1 MSVSMLMAAD
11 CAVSSRFYFCL
22 PILGIFAPAAP
33 QIMPLDRPTTSVIA
47 AASQDFR
54 GSSFSVYALS
64 RGSGVPDAALS
75 VLERV
80 RSDIERMQRENVSV
94 RISEERIG
102 LEGEIRLCVEFESED
117 AARTAWRHA
126 VAIAAGV
133 DLVSLKVEP
142 CPY

>member
-1 MSVSMLMAAD
+1 MSVLMAAH
-11 CAVSSRFYFCL
+11 CAVSSPYYFFL
-22 PILGIFAPAAP
+22 AALGIFAPVAP
-33 QIMPLDRPTTSVIA
+33 EILLSEWRTTSAIA
-47 AASQDFR
+47 AAPHDFR
-54 GSSFSVYALS
+54 GKSFSVYALS

-80 RSDIERMQRENVSV
+80 RSAIERMQRENVSV

-102 LEGEIRLCVEFESED
+102 LEGERRLCGEFESED
-117 AARTAWRHA
+117 AARTAWQHA